1 MTTDHESIFSSNT
14 SEKRWVDQMVKIF
27 EKDLIIEIDKPPC
40 VFKVPKSI
48 SDAKPEA
55 YSPMLVGLGPYH
67 RWRPHLYNMERQKL
81 ASANQL
87 LDKDQLQN
95 LRPLVIDPVSELE
108 PIIRSCYDTHL
119 EHESESIS
127 WMLSLDSLYL
137 INFLKSYP
145 QLTNGG
151 QNVDLETRKLVQD
164 LFLLENQIPAF
175 LLKEIRRA
183 IDLKHNLFNEFL
195 VMCKAHSPLKL
206 CEQIEI
212 LFHTDNTCVHLL
224 ACMYSLILNNRGI
237 IEVDNMRC
245 PRKRGRIPRSRE
257 DTDKEGL
264 VNIASEVA
272 KTVESL
278 GIGGPVVQMHLKF
291 IQRVPWNRIFVFFRN
306 HNQDDENDSS
316 SNVEEIRVP
325 SVTQLC
331 EIAKVKFK
339 VTEGGIRDLRF
350 EGEGDNRTFHFP
362 VIKINK
368 DSEVI
373 LRNLIAY
380 EAATATPG
388 STLELAEYVD
398 FMCGIVDTP
407 KDVALLR
414 EAKIIEG
421 PLSDEEIAHLFNGIS
436 NTTGIQTEK
445 KSNLELAAE
454 RVNEI
459 FDNTRKVKLFR
470 FFKKINLTSKK
481 VLTVFLT
488 IILLALLTLQAFC
501 EVYGCSFRWFWQ
513 KIAW

>member
-1 MTTDHESIFSSNT
+1 MTTDHDSIFSSNT
-14 SEKRWVDQMVKIF
+14 SEQRWVDQMVKIF

-81 ASANQL
+81 AVANQL
-87 LDKDQLQN
+87 LNKDQLQN
-95 LRPLVIDPVSELE
+95 LWPLVIDRVRELE
-108 PIIRSCYDTHL
+108 PIIRSFYDTHL
-119 EHESESIS
+119 EHESETIS
-127 WMLSLDSLYL
+127 WMLSLDSLYF
-137 INFLKSYP
+137 INFLKTYP

-151 QNVDLETRKLVQD
+151 QNVELVRD

-183 IDLKHNLFNEFL
+183 IDLNDDLSNEFL

-206 CEQIEI
+206 CEQNEI
-212 LFHTDNTCVHLL
+212 LFHTTTTCVHLL

-237 IEVDNMRC
+237 FEYDKLEFAEMSWDKMRIL
-245 PRKRGRIPRSRE
+245 GHNIY
-257 DTDKEGL
+257 KEGP
-264 VNIASEVA
+264 VHITFEVV
-272 KTVESL
+272 KTVGSL
-278 GIGGPVVQMHLKF
+278 GIGGPAVQMSLDF
-291 IQRVPWNRIFVFFRN
+291 IQRVPWNRIFALFRR
-306 HNQDDENDSS
+306 HDQDEKESS

-339 VTEGGIRDLRF
+339 VTKGGIRDLKF
-350 EGEGDNRTFHFP
+350 EEEGDDRTFHLP
-362 VIKINK
+362 VITINK

-373 LRNLIAY
+373 LRNLVAY

-421 PLSDEEIAHLFNGIS
+421 PLSDEEIGHLFNGIS
-436 NTTGIQTEK
+436 KTTGIQTEK
-445 KSNLELAAE
+445 KSNLDLAVEKA
-454 RVNEI
+454 NEI

-470 FFKKINLTSKK
+470 FFKKINLASKK
-481 VLTVFLT
+481 FLPVFLT

-501 EVYGCSFRWFWQ
+501 QIYGCSSRWFG
-513 KIAW
+513 KR

>member
-1 MTTDHESIFSSNT
+1 MTTDHNSIFSSNT
-14 SEKRWVDQMVKIF
+14 SEQRWVDHRVKIF

-87 LDKDQLQN
+87 LNKDELQN
-95 LRPLVIDPVSELE
+95 LRPLLIDPVRELE

-119 EHESESIS
+119 EHESETIS
-127 WMLSLDSLYL
+127 WMLSLDSLYF
-137 INFLKSYP
+137 INFLKTYP
-145 QLTNGG
+145 RLTNGG
-151 QNVDLETRKLVQD
+151 QNVDLEIRKLVQD

-175 LLKEIRRA
+175 LLKEFRRA
-183 IDLKHNLFNEFL
+183 IDLKHNLLNEFL

-206 CEQIEI
+206 SEQIEI

-237 IEVDNMRC
+237 IDVDNMRIL
-245 PRKRGRIPRSRE
+245 RRVEI
-257 DTDKEGL
+257 DNEGL
-264 VNIASEVA
+264 INIASEVA
-272 KTVESL
+272 KTVGSL
-278 GIGGPVVQMHLKF
+278 GIGGPVVQMHLNF
-291 IQRVPWNRIFVFFRN
+291 IQRVPWNRIFAFFRRRD
-306 HNQDDENDSS
+306 QDEKESS

-339 VTEGGIRDLRF
+339 VTNGGIRDVRF
-350 EGEGDNRTFHFP
+350 EEEGDDRTFHLP
-362 VIKINK
+362 VITINK
-368 DSEVI
+368 DSEAI

-398 FMCGIVDTP
+398 FMCGIVDIP

-436 NTTGIQTEK
+436 KTTGIQTEK
-445 KSNLELAAE
+445 KSNLELAVE

-481 VLTVFLT
+481 FLTVFLT

-501 EVYGCSFRWFWQ
+501 EVYGCSSRWFR
-513 KIAW
+513 KS